1 LMRPIL
7 AIALCLVLVACDR
20 GDVALSAA
28 KRVQATVG
36 EVDVV
41 FSVSAIEI
49 SPTDRTTLTVSAVFP
64 AGTSYEPDPEFAADL
79 GAEGWTV
86 VAQRSTPLRRTD
98 DGRLTVSSEIVLE
111 PFLPGEYRIIP
122 PRIGTG
128 VLPIEPIPVTVST
141 LLAEDDALAADPEL
155 ADLRTT
161 PVPTESGGHAWIY
174 AVVGGIVVV
183 GIGLAVA
190 MRRAKPRPDID
201 AAALR
206 RASKDARRIA
216 DLDEPSRADIDTL
229 DAAVRAAGRINDP
242 DEDLVSELE
251 AARFGPSLPAVS
263 VRRDLAERGF
273 EFVRTSQ
280 QMFPVEHREREGAH
294 G

>member
-1 LMRPIL
+1 MRPIL
-7 AIALCLVLVACDR
+7 AIVLCLVLVACDR
-20 GDVALSAA
+20 GDVASSAA

-36 EVDVV
+36 EIDVV
-41 FSVSAIEI
+41 FSVSAIELA
-49 SPTDRTTLTVSAVFP
+49 PTDRTTLTVSAVFP
-64 AGTSYEPDPEFAADL
+64 AGTSYEPDPEYAAGL
-79 GAEGWTV
+79 EAEGWTI
-86 VAQRSTPLRRTD
+86 VAQRSAPLRRTD
-98 DGRLTVSSEIVLE
+98 DGRHSVAAEIVLE

-122 PRIGTG
+122 PRIGNG

-161 PVPTESGGHAWIY
+161 PTPGESGGHAWIY
-174 AVVGGIVVV
+174 AVVGGVIVA
-183 GIGLAVA
+183 GIGVAVA
-190 MRRAKPRPDID
+190 MHRAKPRPDID

-242 DEDLVSELE
+242 DESLVSQLE
-251 AARFGPSLPAVS
+251 AARFGPSLPSVT
-263 VRRDLAERGF
+263 VRRDLAERGL
-273 EFVRTSQ
+273 EFVCTSQ
-280 QMFPVEHREREGAH
+280 QMFPVEHRERDGAH